1 VSKCM
6 IDYAIRTLEI
16 ELAKIEGSMR
26 VEDRYSAYPE
36 YRGSG
41 VDYLS
46 RKKER
51 PPTCNRFAY
60 GY

>member
-1 VSKCM
+1 M